1 MEELMNKLKSE
12 IIEVLD
18 LHDIMP
24 PDFNFDTPLFVEG
37 LGLDSVD
44 ALEIVV
50 LMEKTY
56 NIKIEDPRD
65 RRTALYNIRSIAE
78 YITKLESDVYS
89 ISI

>member
-1 MEELMNKLKSE
+1 MTKLKSE
-12 IIEVLD
+12 VIEVLD
-18 LHDIMP
+18 LQDVVP

-50 LMEKTY
+50 LLEKNY

-65 RRTALYNIRSIAE
+65 RRTALFSIRSIAD
-78 YITKLESDVYS
+78 YIVKHQKK
-89 ISI
+89 

>member
-12 IIEVLD
+12 VIEVLD
-18 LHDIMP
+18 LQDVVP

-50 LMEKTY
+50 LLEKNY
-56 NIKIEDPRD
+56 QVKIEDPRD
-65 RRTALYNIRSIAE
+65 RRTALYSIRSIADF
-78 YITKLESDVYS
+78 IFNHQQNRS
-89 ISI
+89 

>member
-78 YITKLESDVYS
+78 YITKHQN
-89 ISI
+89 

>member
-1 MEELMNKLKSE
+1 MNKLKSE

-78 YITKLESDVYS
+78 YITKHQN
-89 ISI
+89 